1 MNRLGGRKFLL
12 AILAMGAIVIMAAT
26 NPMAVTTEVVVGILG
41 VLAAFS
47 GSNAVLTMAANKLGN
62 NQPAQQAVEAAP
74 VGVGLPSYEIS
85 LPPPGALAQT
95 AELQSAVTNPVPVM
109 PGVVSELENRVN
121 NLEAMVNQLIEIVK
135 QQNGVLNRLTI
146 TQNSNNLN
154 TRGTNEF
161 TAGTNKG

>member
-121 NLEAMVNQLIEIVK
+121 NLENTLNHVIEIVK

>member
-12 AILAMGAIVIMAAT
+12 SILAMGAIVIMAAT

-62 NQPAQQAVEAAP
+62 NQPAATTIESIPVAPPQNEVQLPTPGAVAVQA
-74 VGVGLPSYEIS
+74 EIS
-85 LPPPGALAQT
+85 
-95 AELQSAVTNPVPVM
+95 NNVPAI
-109 PGVVSELENRVN
+109 PGVVSQLEERVN
-121 NLEAMVNQLIEIVK
+121 NLETMLNHVIEIVK

-146 TQNSNNLN
+146 TQNSNNLS
-154 TRGTNEF
+154 TRGSNEF
-161 TAGTNKG
+161 AGTNKG

>member
-12 AILAMGAIVIMAAT
+12 SILAMGAIVIMAAT

-47 GSNAVLTMAANKLGN
+47 GSNAVLTMAANKFGN
-62 NQPAQQAVEAAP
+62 NQPAAQQAVEAAP
-74 VGVGLPSYEIS
+74 VGLPSYEIN
-85 LPPPGALAQT
+85 LPPSGSLVQT
-95 AELQSAVTNPVPVM
+95 AELQSTVTNNVPAM
-109 PGVVSELENRVN
+109 PGVVSQLEERVN
-121 NLEAMVNQLIEIVK
+121 NLETMLNHVIEIVK

-154 TRGTNEF
+154 SRGSNEF
-161 TAGTNKG
+161 AGTNKG

>member
-12 AILAMGAIVIMAAT
+12 SILAMGAIVIMAAT

-62 NQPAQQAVEAAP
+62 NQPAQQSVEA
-74 VGVGLPSYEIS
+74 
-85 LPPPGALAQT
+85 
-95 AELQSAVTNPVPVM
+95 PVPRPGDIPDQAFIDAAIKESAKFKQEETNTVPAI

-121 NLEAMVNQLIEIVK
+121 NIETMLNHVIEIVK

-146 TQNSNNLN
+146 TQNSNNLS
-154 TRGTNEF
+154 TRGSNEF